1 MPEKKYGL
9 EKRLVFE
16 KAVEEFFFF
25 FFGILGLKKHI
36 FECTA
41 EIMNRH

>member
-25 FFGILGLKKHI
+25 FFLAFLV
-36 FECTA
+36 
-41 EIMNRH
+41 

>member
-25 FFGILGLKKHI
+25 FGILGLKKHI